1 MYKNPVVTE
10 VLELKEFYR
19 AEDYHLD
26 YYDNNQKEGYCR
38 AVITPK
44 VEKIVK
50 HFNDQIKN
58 AFKWYNINHYYAD
71 VNLTITAEWAGTW
84 AVKLFVAAPRLT

>member
-10 VLELKEFYR
+10 VVELKDFYR

-50 HFNDQIKN
+50 
-58 AFKWYNINHYYAD
+58 
-71 VNLTITAEWAGTW
+71 
-84 AVKLFVAAPRLT
+84 